1 MYYFGRRSVHIP
13 SLSSAKRLIRNEEIY
28 RSYKLGSSYQDLSTE
43 FQISER
49 WIRVIIEIMRKRCK
63 S

>member
-1 MYYFGRRSVHIP
+1 M
-13 SLSSAKRLIRNEEIY
+13 RNEEIY
-28 RSYKLGSSYQDLSTE
+28 KSYKSGSSYQDLSTE

-49 WIRVIIEIMRKRCK
+49 WIRVIVEIMRKRCK